1 MKYCVNMLAKP
12 MKITTTQMDEH
23 NVNEAM
29 EIYLKNAFVSLTS
42 VKSNNTDIECILFM
56 NFKCNNHYV
65 NKFNDNGIKL
75 EYLEYGKHII
85 ADGFAWSIVQYRY
98 DILEYMS
105 KIMLDEDQL
114 LMLDTDT
121 ICTGS
126 LNNLFEEAKYNILLF
141 DVQHDCQHPD
151 RKNIIDNYYKIYGEE
166 DRYLIHYGGEII
178 VGNGILIRKLYEC
191 CLDVINAS
199 EKIEKNIKLINWN
212 DEHITSIAVH
222 RFLRGSVN
230 NANAYIYRYWT
241 GNNFYL
247 ISSNYKNNAVCIWH
261 VPNEKSN
268 GFIYIYIFFNKYHRF
283 PSVGKL
289 IKIFG
294 ITKSKRPKYLI
305 GIWIKIQ
312 KKFKI
317 M

>member
-126 LNNLFEEAKYNILLF
+126 LNNLFEEAKYNIKDLQSDSSFLEGLA
-141 DVQHDCQHPD
+141 
-151 RKNIIDNYYKIYGEE
+151 NYIIDREY
-166 DRYLIHYGGEII
+166 
-178 VGNGILIRKLYEC
+178 
-191 CLDVINAS
+191 
-199 EKIEKNIKLINWN
+199 
-212 DEHITSIAVH
+212 
-222 RFLRGSVN
+222 
-230 NANAYIYRYWT
+230 
-241 GNNFYL
+241 
-247 ISSNYKNNAVCIWH
+247 
-261 VPNEKSN
+261 
-268 GFIYIYIFFNKYHRF
+268 
-283 PSVGKL
+283 
-289 IKIFG
+289 
-294 ITKSKRPKYLI
+294 
-305 GIWIKIQ
+305 
-312 KKFKI
+312 
-317 M
+317 